1 MTVRYLSLGEVVEL
15 HRLVVAQAGG
25 AAGLRDLGALE
36 SAVAQ
41 PRATFAGTELYPS
54 LAEKA
59 AALGYSLA
67 LNHPFIDGN
76 KRVAHAA
83 LETFLVLNGRE
94 LEAGVDDAERTILAL
109 AAGALTRE
117 QFVAWVMRH
126 LVSSSA

>member
-1 MTVRYLSLGEVVEL
+1 MPVRYLSLGEVVEL

-67 LNHPFIDGN
+67 LNHPFVDGN

-117 QFVAWVMRH
+117 QFVAWVTRH